1 MPDVESLL
9 TGGGTGGI
17 IVALAY
23 AYQQFQASRR
33 EKKAEP
39 RATASASVNDAVAA
53 NAVLLAALQEERV
66 EVQRLSGEVENLRM
80 SNAKLYEQMRSQR
93 AAYERELADLRTQLN
108 EVSDRLAGLQSR
120 LRADIP
126 EVPPQG

>member
-9 TGGGTGGI
+9 TGTGTGGVI
-17 IVALAY
+17 LAVGY

-39 RATASASVNDAVAA
+39 RAATSAAVTDAAAA
-53 NAVLLAALQEERV
+53 NSLLLAALQEERV

-80 SNAKLYEQMRSQR
+80 SNAMMYEQMRSQR
-93 AAYERELADLRTQLN
+93 TTYEAELTALRSQLN

-120 LRADIP
+120 LRTDLPDAD
-126 EVPPQG
+126 